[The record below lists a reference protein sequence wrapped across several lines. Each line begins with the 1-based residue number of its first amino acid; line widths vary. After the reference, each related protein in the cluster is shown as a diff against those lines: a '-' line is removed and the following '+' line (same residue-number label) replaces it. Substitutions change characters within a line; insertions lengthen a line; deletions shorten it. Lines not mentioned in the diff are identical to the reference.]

1 MPHKNEVIE
10 IISAKYLK
18 DYILLLEFSDGVK
31 KSINFEDF
39 LKSALNPMTRKYLNK
54 DKFKKFNLEYGDLVW
69 SNYEMCFPVWDL
81 HEGKI

>member
-1 MPHKNEVIE
+1 MSHKNEVIE

-31 KSINFEDF
+31 KNINFEEF
-39 LKSALNPMTRKYLNK
+39 LKNALNPMTRKYLNK
-54 DKFKKFNLEYGDLVW
+54 DKFKKFKLEYGDLIW
-69 SNYEMCFPVWDL
+69 GDYEMCFPVWDL